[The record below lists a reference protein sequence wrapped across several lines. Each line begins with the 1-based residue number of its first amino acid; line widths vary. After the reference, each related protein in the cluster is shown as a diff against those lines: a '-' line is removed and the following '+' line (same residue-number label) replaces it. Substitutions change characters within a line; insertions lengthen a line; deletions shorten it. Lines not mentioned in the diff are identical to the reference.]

1 MVAVA
6 LLCPG
11 QGAQRVGMGQD
22 LAERFPAARNVFESI
37 DDALGLPLS
46 RLMRDGPESELT
58 LTHNAQP
65 AILAHSLAVFA
76 VVRAAVTPVVGAG
89 HSLGEYAAYA
99 AAEALSVA
107 DAATLVRRRGEL
119 MLAAGEERP
128 GTMAV
133 VLGLAAE
140 QVEAACREVSGSAGG
155 GTVVPANINAPDQV
169 VISGDPASV
178 ERAGKRCKEMG
189 AKRVMPLKV
198 SGAFH
203 SPLMQPA
210 RRGLEQELAR
220 VAFRDPRFPVVPNV
234 NGQPVREAGEARRLL
249 GEQLTAPVR
258 WVDCMRAAAGTA
270 GAGVTFLEIGPG
282 AVLAGL
288 LRRIVPEATAVSLG
302 GADDVQRFLDR
313 AA

>member
-1 MVAVA
+1 
-6 LLCPG
+6 
-11 QGAQRVGMGQD
+11 MGKD
-22 LAERFPAARNVFESI
+22 LAERFPAARDVLESI
-37 DDALGLPLS
+37 DDALGVPLS

-99 AAEALSVA
+99 AAEAFSVA

-133 VLGLAAE
+133 VLGLATE
-140 QVEAACREVSGSAGG
+140 QVEVACREVSGSAG

-178 ERAGKRCKEMG
+178 ERAGERCKEMG

-210 RRGLEQELAR
+210 RRRLEEELAR

-234 NGQPVREAGEARRLL
+234 NGQPVREAAVARRLL

-258 WVDCMRAAAGTA
+258 WVDCMRAAAGVA

-282 AVLAGL
+282 AVLGGL
-288 LRRIVPEATAVSLG
+288 LRRIVPQATAVSLG
-302 GADDVQRFLDR
+302 GADDVQKFLGR